1 MADDALVS
9 RVMLDAIEKN
19 IVRQGSFFRDKFF
32 GNINIL
38 PTTYVEY
45 DEEEYND
52 GVLPFAGYDGESTTG
67 ALNPY
72 DSKLVKV
79 ECIRHKH
86 VIKPSDLDQR
96 LPGHSVFDT
105 EDKIAELQNLSYGEL
120 ERALIRT
127 EEFLVGLSLTKGKVD
142 VVTREGETKNII
154 NYWDTPVTGG
164 ANDPIVNVPA
174 ASKWTA
180 STPVS
185 TVLGDIMAWTNLILA
200 KKGSAPRTLVLGTGI
215 GSILSG
221 ILVNTPNS
229 FVPNAG
235 AGIDIN
241 ANYDDEAV
249 RYIGQFAGLDIY
261 ISGAS
266 VGGAPILGADEAIL
280 GSNGVNKMVY
290 GATYLPLENNMVRVV
305 GRRTMYTMVKKDPTS
320 FANIIQSAPLPL
332 VRRKWD
338 NLFIKF
344 L

>member
-9 RVMLDAIEKN
+9 RVMLDAIEAN
-19 IVRQGSFFRDKFF
+19 LVRQGSFFRDKFF
-32 GNINIL
+32 GNMQVL
-38 PTTYVEY
+38 PTNYVEY
-45 DEEEYND
+45 DEVNFND
-52 GVLPFAGYDGESTTG
+52 GVLPFAGYDAESTTG
-67 ALNPY
+67 SLKTFDA
-72 DSKLVKV
+72 KLVRL

-86 VIKPSDLDQR
+86 VIDPSDLEQR
-96 LPGHSVFDT
+96 LPGHSAFDT
-105 EDKIAELQNLSYGEL
+105 ADKIAELQNMSYGEL

-127 EEFLVGLSLTKGKVD
+127 EEFLAGMALTKGKVD
-142 VVTREGETKNII
+142 VVTREGVSKNII

-164 ANDPIVNVPA
+164 ADDPIISIPA
-174 ASKWTA
+174 ASKWTS

-185 TVLGDIMAWTNLILA
+185 TVLGDIMAWINLILA
-200 KKGSAPRTLVLGTGI
+200 NHGSAPRTLVLGTGV

-221 ILVNTPNS
+221 ILVNTPAS

-241 ANYDDEAV
+241 ANYDEEGV

-261 ISGAS
+261 ISGAT
-266 VGGAPILGADEAIL
+266 VGGSPILGANEAIL
-280 GSNGVNKMVY
+280 GSNGVNKMIY
-290 GATYLPLENNMVRVV
+290 GVTYLPLESNMSRVV

-320 FANIIQSAPLPL
+320 YANIIQSAPLPL

>member
-72 DSKLVKV
+72 DSRLVNV
-79 ECIRHKH
+79 ECIRHKK

-105 EDKIAELQNLSYGEL
+105 EDKIAELQNLSYGDL

-127 EEFLVGLSLTKGKVD
+127 EEFLVGMALTKGKVD
-142 VVTREGETKNII
+142 VVTREGRTKNII

-174 ASKWTA
+174 ASRWTA

-241 ANYDDEAV
+241 ANYNDEAV

-261 ISGAS
+261 ISGAT
-266 VGGAPILGADEAIL
+266 VGGSAILGADEAIL
-280 GSNGVNKMVY
+280 GSNGVNRMIY
-290 GATYLPLENNMVRVV
+290 GATYLPSENDMVRVV